1 MTATALPSLRLDAWQ
16 PTKDTLHL
24 FFQIVGKIRLVSEPP
39 RNHWW
44 HAPLYPTPRGAGTG
58 PVAAGRV
65 TFSIDFDL
73 IDHQLVILAS
83 DGRRRTLPLP
93 GLSVAAF
100 YIAVMKELASL
111 EIHPRILPR
120 PFGVPMTEPFANDTA
135 HASYDPEYVARF
147 HQVLL
152 FADETLKVFSGWFAG
167 KSSPVHLFW
176 HSLDLALT
184 RFSGRRA
191 PEMPGADRVT
201 REAYS
206 HEVISFGFWTGD
218 AAVPAPAFY
227 SYTAPEPAGL
237 ALAPLDPPAAAW
249 APRNGSHLALLMYDD
264 VRTSASPKAAVLAFF
279 ESAYQAGAAV
289 AGWDVPALRSSFAPA
304 PPARS

>member
-1 MTATALPSLRLDAWQ
+1 MNQPALPPLRLDAWQ
-16 PTKDTLHL
+16 PTRDTLHL
-24 FFQIVGKIRLVSEPP
+24 FFQIVGKIKLVSEPP

-44 HAPLYPTPRGAGTG
+44 HAPLYPTPRGASTG
-58 PVAAGRV
+58 PVAAGRL
-65 TFSIDFDL
+65 TFSIEFDF
-73 IDHQLVILAS
+73 IDHQLVMLTS
-83 DGRRRTLPLP
+83 DGRRGTLALP

-100 YIAVMKELASL
+100 YAAVLEELASVG
-111 EIHPRILPR
+111 IRPRILAR
-120 PFGVPMTEPFANDTA
+120 PFGVPMTEPFASDTA

-147 HQVLL
+147 HRVLL

-176 HSLDLALT
+176 HSFDLALT

-218 AAVPAPAFY
+218 ATVPAPAFY
-227 SYTAPEPAGL
+227 SYTAPEPSGL
-237 ALAPLDPPAAAW
+237 ALAPLEPAAASW

-264 VRTSASPKAAVLAFF
+264 VRTGASPRGTVLAFL
-279 ESAYQAGAAV
+279 ESAYQAGGAL
-289 AGWDVPALRSSFAPA
+289 AGWDVAGLRSSFAPV
-304 PPARS
+304 PPPGS

>member
-65 TFSIDFDL
+65 
-73 IDHQLVILAS
+73 
-83 DGRRRTLPLP
+83 
-93 GLSVAAF
+93 
-100 YIAVMKELASL
+100 
-111 EIHPRILPR
+111 
-120 PFGVPMTEPFANDTA
+120 
-135 HASYDPEYVARF
+135 
-147 HQVLL
+147 
-152 FADETLKVFSGWFAG
+152 G

-176 HSLDLALT
+176 HSFDLALT

-237 ALAPLDPPAAAW
+237 ALAPLDPPAATW